1 MRQAY
6 KNLQTYLKDL
16 GKAQLDLAF
25 TAIIAP
31 TDGVIDDSA
40 LAKSMLSQAEQFVA
54 EAARLQE
61 QAYEMDPSLKP
72 KRGRK
77 KETAE

>member
-1 MRQAY
+1 
-6 KNLQTYLKDL
+6 
-16 GKAQLDLAF
+16 
-25 TAIIAP
+25 
-31 TDGVIDDSA
+31 
-40 LAKSMLSQAEQFVA
+40 MLSQAEQFVA